1 MFGRDY
7 EELGSKDKGLILNGF
22 GKIKI
27 RWGNKFMDLIDSNGQ
42 ISPEMLS
49 SIIKRLE
56 DIEERLETIE
66 ERLGKNNNDENSD
79 KNNNAG

>member
-1 MFGRDY
+1 MINMFGRDY

-56 DIEERLETIE
+56 DIEERLGIDINE
-66 ERLGKNNNDENSD
+66 NNNE
-79 KNNNAG
+79 NNNAG

>member
-56 DIEERLETIE
+56 DIEERLGIDINE
-66 ERLGKNNNDENSD
+66 NNNE
-79 KNNNAG
+79 NNNAG